1 MKYKFSVVAGQTNID
16 GHYTKRPIVEVELSK
31 GKQTRKFLALI
42 DSGADQ
48 ITMPAAIAEVL
59 GIEREKCPKRSA
71 VGISMERTEGFIGEL
86 DFHIRN
92 QTETFKAPVVFIDTD
107 VPVLL
112 GREGFFNRFRIKFEQ
127 DHDTFEIT
135 PAPKR

>member
-1 MKYKFSVVAGQTNID
+1 MKYKYSVVAGQTNAD
-16 GHYTKRPIVEVELSK
+16 GRFTKRPVVEVELSK
-31 GKQTRKFLALI
+31 GKQVRKFLGLI

-48 ITMPAAIAEVL
+48 IIMPAAIAEVF
-59 GIEREKCPKRSA
+59 GIERDQCPKRA
-71 VGISMERTEGFIGEL
+71 TMGITMQSTQGFLSEL
-86 DFHIRN
+86 
-92 QTETFKAPVVFIDTD
+92 TFRIQHQAEAFNAPVIFIDAN

-112 GREGFFNRFRIKFEQ
+112 GREGFFDKYRIKFEQ

>member
-16 GHYTKRPIVEVELSK
+16 GRYSKRPIVEIELSK
-31 GKQTRKFLALI
+31 GNQARKFLALI

-48 ITMPAAIAEVL
+48 ITMPSAIAEVF
-59 GIEREKCPKRSA
+59 GIEREACPKRGV
-71 VGISMERTEGFIGEL
+71 VGVSMERTEGFVGEL
-86 DFHIRN
+86 DFRIQH
-92 QTETFKAPVVFIDTD
+92 QTDTFKAPVVFIDTD

-112 GREGFFNRFRIKFEQ
+112 GREGFFDQYRIKFEQ

-135 PAPKR
+135 RAPKR